1 MSFTAS
7 RDWSLQGTGKILS
20 GPGGRHAFPS
30 RPDAIEPVFHARPAN
45 YREGPVKDLIAIVR
59 AVRLDRT
66 TRPWWLERPKRQ
78 PDGRVSPGERSFSGR
93 GVDSLDRDDS
103 WQTWEF
109 LK

>member
-1 MSFTAS
+1 MRRAARLFP
-7 RDWSLQGTGKILS
+7 
-20 GPGGRHAFPS
+20 GPGESHAFAS

-66 TRPWWLERPKRQ
+66 ARPWWLERPRGSQ
-78 PDGRVSPGERSFSGR
+78 TEGSPLASAHFTERD
-93 GVDSLDRDDS
+93 DSLDRDDS